1 MPDMSNQPFDPCD
14 PEELGRFRYA
24 VAGMIRDLMTA
35 RLRDEPSAF
44 KSDLKEIW
52 YRDIKPTTVSQLA
65 LLTGIASRFRDFES
79 AYCGY
84 LESEPFVEE
93 SDTTTTEALFQR
105 VRDLVIEF
113 AVPDDIAAAAV
124 LARKGQPINWG
135 GLAKWNLLSEL
146 RELLNQLPEPPQ
158 PLPPSPSMP
167 LRIEPSGHVSYQ
179 GQKLTGFSGKQFDL
193 LKLVVESQGQFVTV
207 EDAASNV
214 WGNDE
219 VGDDAIKGVIKRTNA
234 VLQQKNSVP
243 FQLSQQAGR
252 IRLKDAGTGNSPLPK
267 ATKSTAMTKRANKKK

>member
-1 MPDMSNQPFDPCD
+1 MPDMSNQPFDHCD
-14 PEELGRFRYA
+14 PEKLGRFRYA

-52 YRDIKPTTVSQLA
+52 YRDIKPTTVSQPA
-65 LLTGIASRFRDFES
+65 LLQGIANRFHDFRS
-79 AYCGY
+79 AYFGY
-84 LESEPFVEE
+84 LESEPFFEP
-93 SDTTTTEALFQR
+93 SDTTSAEALFQR

-113 AVPDDIAAAAV
+113 AVPDDMAAAAD
-124 LARKGQPINWG
+124 LAREGLPINWAD
-135 GLAKWNLLSEL
+135 LAKWNLLSEL
-146 RELLNQLPEPPQ
+146 REFLNQLPEPPQ
-158 PLPPSPSMP
+158 PLPPSPSVP

-179 GQKLTGFSGKQFDL
+179 GQKMTGFSGKQFDL
-193 LKLVVESQGQFVTV
+193 LKLVVESQEQFVTV

-219 VGDDAIKGVIKRTNA
+219 VGDNAIKGLIKRTNT
-234 VLQQKNSVP
+234 VLQQNSVP